1 VKTMLALAL
10 ALVGFISAPVVY
22 AQAELTGKWQGE
34 TRNGSRVLLD
44 LTFTKGEVT
53 GTLTR
58 NDETSP
64 ITEGK
69 SSNKAFQ
76 LQGHPEWSTGGHL
89 RRVGRR
95 SGYGVAGSAGPRGR
109 HRAETRQ
116 E

>member
-1 VKTMLALAL
+1 VKTVLAL
-10 ALVGFISAPVVY
+10 ALVGFMSAPVVC

-44 LTFTKGEVT
+44 LTVAKGEVT

-69 SSNKAFQ
+69 SSNNTFSFKATLGGQ
-76 LQGHPEWSTGGHL
+76 QEAISGELGDDQVTVWLDRQGREGAIVL
-89 RRVGRR
+89 KRVKK
-95 SGYGVAGSAGPRGR
+95 
-109 HRAETRQ
+109 
-116 E
+116 